1 MVDSNGG
8 EVVEIGEKL
17 KQCRSQKQ
25 LTQADV
31 AEKLH
36 VSRKT
41 VSGWETGR
49 SYPDIKMLVKLATL
63 FDISLDDLLNNE
75 RALDHYEKQGQLGQN
90 STRIF
95 RWAYWATAL
104 FLILGYV
111 DLFRPGGFHT
121 IIIPVGLLIAVILLM
136 SHYTGWRKFQ
146 RIRVWMTCVVLFTV
160 SGGLTG
166 FLVSISPEFLR
177 IVSAGS
183 AFENTGFMLARF
195 MLIVLLSTSL
205 CALVFLREANIEKK
219 R

>member
-1 MVDSNGG
+1 M
-8 EVVEIGEKL
+8 EIGEKL

-63 FDISLDDLLNNE
+63 FDISLDVLLNNE
-75 RALDHYEKQGQLGQN
+75 KALDHYEKQDRLGQN
-90 STRIF
+90 STRVF

-121 IIIPVGLLIAVILLM
+121 IVIPVGLLIAVILLM
-136 SHYTGWRKFQ
+136 SHYTGWCKFKK
-146 RIRVWMTCVVLFTV
+146 IRVLLTCLILFIG
-160 SGGLTG
+160 SGGLAG
-166 FLVSISPEFLR
+166 SLVSISPEFLR
-177 IVSAGS
+177 IISENS
-183 AFENTGFMLARF
+183 SFENTGFMLARF

-205 CALVFLREANIEKK
+205 CALAFLREPNFDKESVE
-219 R
+219 